1 MNASL
6 LAKQGL
12 GWAQFGL
19 KLAPWGVTFGM
30 LGGWLIYPTLTEDF
44 KESVG
49 IPVTKD
55 PTVEAAHEVNIQF
68 EVKEIGAIPTLKK

>member
-1 MNASL
+1 
-6 LAKQGL
+6 
-12 GWAQFGL
+12 
-19 KLAPWGVTFGM
+19 M

-55 PTVEAAHEVNIQF
+55 PTVEAAQELNIQF